1 MQRDIDF
8 TAVDG
13 SLPRTDGILNLSPA
27 EAYGFLRAG
36 AMLVDLREPYE
47 TNYRVFDV
55 DEVLYVSWTRFSS
68 GYARLPRDRA
78 LILADASGIY
88 CRNAARIMTD
98 AGYVNLAKLSGG
110 MIDWDAAG
118 LPVRKDDGYELG
130 GQCACK
136 MKTRDGENPLIAKR
150 GLDTGLTRS

>member
-1 MQRDIDF
+1 MTEDIDF
-8 TAVDG
+8 AVVEG
-13 SLPRTDGILNLSPA
+13 SLPRTDGILNLSPV

-55 DEVLYVSWTRFSS
+55 DEALYVAWTSFSS

-88 CRNAARIMTD
+88 CREAARVLTE
-98 AGYVNLAKLSGG
+98 AGYVNVAKLSGG

-136 MKTRDGENPLIAKR
+136 MKTRDGANPLIER
-150 GLDTGLTRS
+150 HELP